1 MFKQYN
7 FENNVRDKCSLKAG
21 TLMFYCYY
29 FDFHHSHKKNLLLIY
44 LKD

>member
-21 TLMFYCYY
+21 TLMFLLLS
-29 FDFHHSHKKNLLLIY
+29 FFFHHSHKNSLLIY